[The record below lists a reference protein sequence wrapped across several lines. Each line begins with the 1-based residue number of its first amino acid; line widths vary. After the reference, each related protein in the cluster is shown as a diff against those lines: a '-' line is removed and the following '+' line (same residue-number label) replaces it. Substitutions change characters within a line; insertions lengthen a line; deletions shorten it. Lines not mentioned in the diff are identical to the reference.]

1 MIMTRHPRLRAPAVM
16 AIGGS
21 VIAAAVLIGQGW
33 AAAVPV
39 EIVTIAAAIGYYLL
53 GGRGGDLG
61 AIIGHQADERQ
72 ESIRVRA
79 RALAAQVAGRAA
91 LAGYLIELA
100 RGSTVWP
107 FELFV
112 AVLAGSFLAGLVIY
126 RAGGAGPANGPDSE
140 HEERS
145 HVVS

>member
-1 MIMTRHPRLRAPAVM
+1 MIMTRHPRLAAPAVM

-21 VIAAAVLIGQGW
+21 VIAAAVLTGQGW

-39 EIVTIAAAIGYYLL
+39 EVVTIAAAIGYYLL

-79 RALAAQVAGRAA
+79 RALAAQVAGLAA
-91 LAGYLIELA
+91 LAGYVIELA
-100 RGSTVWP
+100 RGSAVWP

-126 RAGGAGPANGPDSE
+126 RAGGAGPDSE
-140 HEERS
+140 HEERP
-145 HVVS
+145 HLVS

>member
-16 AIGGS
+16 AIGGT
-21 VIAAAVLIGQGW
+21 VIAAAVVIGQGW

-39 EIVTIAAAIGYYLL
+39 EVVTIAAAIGYYLL

-72 ESIRVRA
+72 DGIRIRA
-79 RALAAQVAGRAA
+79 RALAAQVAGLAA
-91 LAGYLIELA
+91 LAGYVIELA
-100 RGSTVWP
+100 RGSAVWP

-126 RAGGAGPANGPDSE
+126 RAGGAGPANGPG
-140 HEERS
+140 ERP

>member
-1 MIMTRHPRLRAPAVM
+1 MIMTRHPRLQAPAVM

-39 EIVTIAAAIGYYLL
+39 EVVTIAAAIGYYLL
-53 GGRGGDLG
+53 GGRSGDLG

-79 RALAAQVAGRAA
+79 RALAAQAAGLAA
-91 LAGYLIELA
+91 LAGYVIELA
-100 RGSTVWP
+100 RGSAVWP

-126 RAGGAGPANGPDSE
+126 RAGGAGPANGPDSD

>member
-39 EIVTIAAAIGYYLL
+39 EVVTIAAAIGYYLL

-79 RALAAQVAGRAA
+79 RALAAQVAGLAA
-91 LAGYLIELA
+91 LAGYVIELA
-100 RGSTVWP
+100 RGSAVWP

-145 HVVS
+145 RVVS

>member
-21 VIAAAVLIGQGW
+21 VIAAAVVIGQGW

-39 EIVTIAAAIGYYLL
+39 EVVTIAAAIGYYVL
-53 GGRGGDLG
+53 GGSGTDLG
-61 AIIGHQADERQ
+61 AIIGYRTDERQ
-72 ESIRVRA
+72 AGIKIRA
-79 RALAAQVAGRAA
+79 RALAAQVAGLAA
-91 LAGYLIELA
+91 VAGYVIELA
-100 RGSTVWP
+100 RGSAVWP

-126 RAGGAGPANGPDSE
+126 RAGGAGPANGPDG
-140 HEERS
+140 EREARAR
-145 HVVS
+145 VSS

>member
-16 AIGGS
+16 ATGGT
-21 VIAAAVLIGQGW
+21 VIAAAVVIGQGW
-33 AAAVPV
+33 AAAAPV
-39 EIVTIAAAIGYYLL
+39 EAVTIAAAIGYYLL
-53 GGRGGDLG
+53 GGRSSDLA
-61 AIIGHQADERQ
+61 AIIGHRTDERQ

-79 RALAAQVAGRAA
+79 RSLAAQVAGLAA
-91 LAGYLIELA
+91 LIGYVIELA
-100 RGSTVWP
+100 RGSAVWP

-126 RAGGAGPANGPDSE
+126 RTRGAGPANGPDGE

-145 HVVS
+145 ATIS

>member
-1 MIMTRHPRLRAPAVM
+1 MIMTKHPRLRAPAVM

-21 VIAAAVLIGQGW
+21 VIAAAVVIGQGW

-39 EIVTIAAAIGYYLL
+39 EVVTVAAAIGYYVL
-53 GGRGGDLG
+53 GGRGSDLA
-61 AIIGHQADERQ
+61 AIVGRRADERQ

-79 RALAAQVAGRAA
+79 RALAAQVAGLAA
-91 LAGYLIELA
+91 VVAYVIELA
-100 RGSTVWP
+100 REGAVWP

-126 RAGGAGPANGPDSE
+126 RTGSASPANGPDGK

-145 HVVS
+145 QLIS

>member
-16 AIGGS
+16 ATGGTA
-21 VIAAAVLIGQGW
+21 IAAAVVIGQGW

-39 EIVTIAAAIGYYLL
+39 EVVTIAAAIGYYLL
-53 GGRGGDLG
+53 GGRSSDLA
-61 AIIGHQADERQ
+61 AIIGHRADERQ

-79 RALAAQVAGRAA
+79 RSLAAQVAGLAA
-91 LAGYLIELA
+91 LTGYVIELA
-100 RGSTVWP
+100 RGSAVWP
-107 FELFV
+107 FELFA

-126 RAGGAGPANGPDSE
+126 RTRGAGPAGE

-145 HVVS
+145 GNVS

>member
-1 MIMTRHPRLRAPAVM
+1 M

-39 EIVTIAAAIGYYLL
+39 EVVTIAAAIGYYVL
-53 GGRGGDLG
+53 GGRGSDLG
-61 AIIGHQADERQ
+61 AIVGRRADERQ

-79 RALAAQVAGRAA
+79 RALAAQVAGLAA
-91 LAGYLIELA
+91 LAGYVIELA

-107 FELFV
+107 LALFV

>member
-1 MIMTRHPRLRAPAVM
+1 MIMTRYPRLRAPAVM

-21 VIAAAVLIGQGW
+21 VIAAAVVISQGW

-39 EIVTIAAAIGYYLL
+39 EVVTIAAAIGYYLL
-53 GGRGGDLG
+53 GGRGSDLG

-72 ESIRVRA
+72 ESIRIRA
-79 RALAAQVAGRAA
+79 RALAAQIAGLAA
-91 LAGYLIELA
+91 VIGYVIELA
-100 RGSTVWP
+100 RGSAVWP

-126 RAGGAGPANGPDSE
+126 RAGGTGPANGPDGE
-140 HEERS
+140 HQERTQAIS
-145 HVVS
+145 